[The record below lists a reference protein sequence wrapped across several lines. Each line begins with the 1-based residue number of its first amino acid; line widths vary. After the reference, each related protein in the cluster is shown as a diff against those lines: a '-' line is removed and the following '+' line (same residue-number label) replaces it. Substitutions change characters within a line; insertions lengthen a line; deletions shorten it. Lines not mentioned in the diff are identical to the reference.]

1 MKRRN
6 YIVIFSCIIVIIA
19 ILSLSNIS
27 SPSPIHKVSYFSF
40 IDQYNN
46 VFTTNELKGKITIS
60 DFFFTSCPVICP
72 RMSEK
77 MKELAEIYKN
87 DKNLQFLSISVD
99 PANDSKEVIKN
110 YINTKNLNYSNWY
123 FLETDST
130 ISRLLPEG
138 FLLSGDNLPGMH
150 PTKFILINYDGEI
163 VGYYDPAIES
173 EFNILKN
180 NITYLLNS

>member
-1 MKRRN
+1 MAFVFVSSM
-6 YIVIFSCIIVIIA
+6 IIFFLDFKS
-19 ILSLSNIS
+19 IL
-27 SPSPIHKVSYFSF
+27 H
-40 IDQYNN
+40 
-46 VFTTNELKGKITIS
+46 
-60 DFFFTSCPVICP
+60 ICNTA
-72 RMSEK
+72 
-77 MKELAEIYKN
+77 L
-87 DKNLQFLSISVD
+87 SVD